1 MASLQRTRSAV
12 RFISRAIS
20 GNSRAPFTRQ
30 GQKRFLCSSN
40 KSNSRLAF
48 VSSEHDEIYKR
59 SINDPSTF
67 WREQASSRLQWIKP
81 FTKVMDCDMN
91 IGQHRWFMD
100 GQLNVSENCLD
111 RHVEKNPDS
120 VAFIWEKDEPGTHE
134 TLTYR
139 ELLKMTCQIA
149 NMLKKHGVKKG
160 DRVCIYLPNCP
171 LAAATMLACSR
182 IGAVHSV
189 VFAGFSAEAL
199 ANRITDAGAEI
210 VFTADQGVR
219 GSKTIQ
225 LKRTVDEAVN
235 KCSGVRHVFVM
246 SRTGA
251 DVPMGKNDIP
261 LEKAM
266 SQESTECPV
275 EPMNSEDMLFLLYTS
290 GSTGR
295 PKGIQH
301 SQAGYLLYT
310 NLTFQYVFDYKPGDI
325 FSCAADIGWIT
336 GHSYVV
342 YGPLSNGATSVLFE
356 SIPTYPDP
364 GRYWE
369 TVERLKINQFY
380 TAPTAIRLL
389 YKYEDEW
396 VKKYDRS
403 SLRILGT
410 VGEPINAEAWHW
422 YNEVVGE
429 SRCTVVDT
437 WWQTETGGI
446 FIAPRPSS
454 DNSAPKP
461 EFATRPF
468 FGVEPVL
475 LDSEGVELRG
485 NNVSGNLCIRGSV
498 PSMARTVYGD
508 HRRFLETYYT
518 AFPGYYFTGDGALRD
533 EDGHYRITGR
543 VDDVIN
549 ISGHRLGTAEVEDA
563 LDNHPDVAESA
574 VVGFPHDIKGEGIY
588 AYVTLKEHATI
599 TPENLRLELKELV
612 KKEIGSF
619 AAPELIQVAPGLPKT
634 RSGKIM
640 RRILRKVAANE
651 FEDLGDV
658 STLAEPSVVE
668 GIVNEH
674 KKIVQ

>member
-1 MASLQRTRSAV
+1 MATLRGLRTTPQC
-12 RFISRAIS
+12 FSRAIFHYS
-20 GNSRAPFTRQ
+20 K
-30 GQKRFLCSSN
+30 GQKRFLCLS
-40 KSNSRLAF
+40 KQANSQLAF
-48 VSSEHDEIYKR
+48 VSSEYNEIYKR
-59 SINDPSTF
+59 SIEDPDKFWGELAST
-67 WREQASSRLQWIKP
+67 RLQWIKP
-81 FTKVMDCDMN
+81 FTEVMDCDMN
-91 IGQHRWFMD
+91 VGKHRWFMD
-100 GQLNVSENCLD
+100 GLLNVSENCLD
-111 RHVEKNPDS
+111 RHVNRSPES
-120 VAFIWEKDEPGTHE
+120 VALIWEKDEPGTHE
-134 TLTYR
+134 TVTYR
-139 ELLKMTCQIA
+139 ELLKMTCQLA
-149 NMLKKHGVKKG
+149 NTLKNHGVKKG

-171 LAAATMLACSR
+171 LAVATMLACSR
-182 IGAVHSV
+182 IGAAHNV

-199 ANRITDAGAEI
+199 ASRITDAGAEVVI
-210 VFTADQGVR
+210 TADQGVR
-219 GSKTIQ
+219 GGKTID
-225 LKRTVDEAVN
+225 LKRTVDEAVS

-251 DVPMGKNDIP
+251 DVPMGKKDIS

-266 SQESTECPV
+266 SEESAECAV

-290 GSTGR
+290 GSTGK

-310 NLTFQYVFDYKPGDI
+310 NLTFQHVFGYEPGDI
-325 FSCAADIGWIT
+325 FSCVADIGWIT

-369 TVERLKINQFY
+369 TVQRLKINQFY
-380 TAPTAIRLL
+380 GAPTAIRLL
-389 YKYEDEW
+389 LKYEVDW

-403 SLRILGT
+403 SLRVLGT
-410 VGEPINAEAWHW
+410 VGEPINADAWHW

-429 SRCTVVDT
+429 KRCTVVDT

-446 FIAPRPSS
+446 FIAPRPSA
-454 DNSAPKP
+454 DNSTPKP

-475 LDSEGVELRG
+475 LDSEGVELHG

-508 HRRFLETYYT
+508 HRRYLETYYT
-518 AFPGYYFTGDGALRD
+518 TFPGYYFTGDGALRD
-533 EDGHYRITGR
+533 KDGHYRITGR

-549 ISGHRLGTAEVEDA
+549 ISGHRLGTAEIEDA

-588 AYVTLKEHATI
+588 AYVTLKEHALI
-599 TPENLRLELKELV
+599 TPEDLRLQLKKLV

-619 AAPELIQVAPGLPKT
+619 AAPEIIQVAPGLPKT

-674 KKIVQ
+674 KKLIESK